1 VDGGGG
7 GRRAAGGARTVR
19 RAIALHM
26 TRVFQPKDAGFKRE
40 TFGVAV
46 EEKPER
52 EDKKTSE
59 ERELRLALRRSP
71 QDVSAVRKLAAFLFD
86 QRAQHEDA
94 LQLLRNALGSS
105 LACTDLALDLVS
117 MLLRRPGTLT
127 PESSREM
134 RALLQGALRESNS
147 NSRAYSLQALL
158 LEKEGN
164 RSAARAQHELAV
176 ACGAKVSAVVFH
188 NFGCFLEDEG
198 ETNAAIEQYQAAIK
212 ADSYYTPSLINCAAA
227 VIQGKGDIQHGGEL
241 LKRAIL
247 VAPNDADVVFNYGR
261 FLEDHERQYTLAAD
275 MFLKSSCKERLACMP
290 RNLSRLIVSF
300 CSVAAVGRE
309 HRDSLSAIL
318 HKSEAGQRACPAI
331 ASRPNQVL
339 ASTREVFQ
347 AVSGVLS
354 HSKQGRAV
362 SHQDL
367 SKSNFEPRFPFSD
380 CSEGV
385 LQAVTCAGTPRE
397 ISDTWASFGSCLEA
411 KAHA

>member
-1 VDGGGG
+1 
-7 GRRAAGGARTVR
+7 
-19 RAIALHM
+19 M
-26 TRVFQPKDAGFKRE
+26 TRVFQPKDAGLKRE
-40 TFGVAV
+40 TFGFAA

-52 EDKKTSE
+52 EDKKSSE

-117 MLLRRPGTLT
+117 MLLRRPGSVT

-134 RALLQGALRESNS
+134 RALTQAALRESNS
-147 NSRAYSLQALL
+147 NSRVYSLQALL

-164 RSAARAQHELAV
+164 RPAARAQHELAV
-176 ACGAKVSAVVFH
+176 ACGAKVAAVVFH

-227 VIQGKGDIQHGGEL
+227 VVQGKGDIQHGGEL

-275 MFLKSSCKERLACMP
+275 MFLKASCKERAQPACPVTPRGSLFHFAALQPLDENIVAHSAQFFIKVKQDNERALQLLRGLTRSSPQRAKSFKLLAEFYHTVNKDVP
-290 RNLSRLIVSF
+290 
-300 CSVAAVGRE
+300 
-309 HRDSLSAIL
+309 SAI
-318 HKSEAGQRACPAI
+318 KIYQKVI
-331 ASRPNQVL
+331 MYL
-339 ASTREVFQ
+339 A
-347 AVSGVLS
+347 
-354 HSKQGRAV
+354 
-362 SHQDL
+362 
-367 SKSNFEPRFPFSD
+367 FPLVSD
-380 CSEGV
+380 CPEGL

>member
-1 VDGGGG
+1 MDGGGG

-46 EEKPER
+46 EEKAER

-86 QRAQHEDA
+86 KRAQHEDA

-117 MLLRRPGTLT
+117 MLLRRPGSLT

-134 RALLQGALRESNS
+134 RALMQGALRESNS

-198 ETNAAIEQYQAAIK
+198 ETDAAIEQYQAAIK

-309 HRDSLSAIL
+309 HRGALSAIL
-318 HKSEAGQRACPAI
+318 YKSEAGQRACPAI
-331 ASRPNQVL
+331 ASRPNEVL

-367 SKSNFEPRFPFSD
+367 SKSNFEPRFPFSHF
-380 CSEGV
+380 SEGV